1 MAGETQRIHA
11 VKELDAGSKLQDEGT
26 ALEQQSDKTTKESS
40 EHFSSAGTEARA
52 SGKGANAE
60 KLEKERDCPQQR
72 EAVIRPQQAGK
83 IDFSSLQNRSKF
95 ATDRTWSSGKG
106 SPQSP
111 SGKGRSREK
120 GKRSGKAERGN
131 PQQLYRLSIT
141 NPRSN
146 NPTIG
151 IAYPQQKVSPPKKLE
166 TSRGPV
172 SGSYRFHVPSIPER
186 EAELQQE
193 ELNYSRCFQEASS
206 NLTSPSYTSQALGSS
221 SGTSSHPHPPLSQQ
235 QPPAS
240 MENNSALPGSQLI
253 LADIQLSGSNVWQSP
268 EKTFNGA
275 NYGVSSQ
282 KSTALTEASKASA
295 FVPGAFQ
302 YGYHFLEESTSDSF
316 PCEQNPQSQD
326 FTDSSLGSVHVTH
339 NSFSFAPGEGQNMAQ
354 NSTQFSNEQQSE
366 DGSSYSHSPQS
377 QFIQGV
383 SSSIHCPRNLSEDSA
398 SSDSSGSS
406 SQQSEQGKSALPE
419 STDTTLQADSRD
431 ATITSGSK
439 RNCHPKDTAANQ
451 RTFIQGSVHHAR
463 NISQGPGSQMHFSNK
478 TFNSPPVSNIHAGS
492 MPYDKNINNKV
503 LNRLPH
509 SWEGPGKT
517 YSPADQNTIQY
528 SDMNEKFQFQNQP
541 ALDQRP
547 NSSKNSRMPWQQ
559 IRPTSAM
566 PNQNRIELS
575 RQISNQKLAYIV
587 SPSDWQDDSKSH
599 KHSSLKNPSSFQNS
613 RTSDGFSNQRQEAV
627 KHSSNTVSTFKV
639 EMSHAQVCESKNKA
653 VYFGLNQSLPVP
665 SRSYGYPPLQV
676 PPMGLMMVSPY
687 ESPLP
692 SPVHN
697 PASSSTCSSIS
708 PASTSPVN
716 ISSEESQMSKSA
728 PPHAFYHQPQA
739 KSQLASDHLSSHPHQ
754 FHSDTSRNLPYTPER
769 TKDDMMGYMQN
780 STHPKIPMDAN
791 KGYMD
796 SFGVEHHQPPPPYS
810 AHQLLATSLA
820 TANLDQLDVLLTCK
834 QCDQNFNN
842 LASFLGHKQ
851 YCAQHAF
858 AQNDLKDISKMEDS
872 KKLQAEL
879 SKTVP
884 PVSNASNVSMSRC
897 PSDLHLSLLGL
908 NKNGELISDS
918 ETKGDNKEDP
928 MKLNLFSGPGNLPV
942 TLPELEMED
951 AKLDS
956 LITEAL
962 NGLGYQS
969 DNAEIDSSFIDA
981 FADDDLTTVKATS
994 NKQCLKSKESLVFES
1009 KNKQSTDDDRSFAQ
1023 GKYFYDSDAESPE
1036 TDKQYTESKL
1046 EKISLNLEQDE
1057 KINIKKEVSHKN
1069 SRVASREKMREQD
1082 SKVKEARKLC
1092 KSEDNNNTST
1102 QRFLLSSK
1110 FSERC
1115 GVNSFQE
1122 SSALRG
1128 STPSQASTSPTSR
1141 TAMKES
1147 KRKSTGGG
1155 TWSKELI
1162 HKIVQQKN
1170 KLHKLHVKGTKNLQ
1184 FSLVMERLTPTVQN
1198 PAFGEYDY
1206 VSDSDDE
1213 CEPVKIASQGRLNQS
1228 SRCKY
1233 TYTKECKWR
1242 ARSERDQAAWRHESK
1257 ECFEVKKS
1265 EEVSLSPEKHG
1276 SHQRLRRR
1284 GSRSST
1290 SSELSTSVSV
1300 SSDSINSPKS
1310 TDRTDS
1316 DCERK
1321 TDIKKK
1327 EPPEQKTYERSSPQK
1342 LCKESSTLALTFTK
1356 SVRKYNTDKAI
1367 LSDNKDSAED
1377 PKYHSNPEAADPVSS
1392 SQKVKDSTKN
1402 FEKSRGSHTKSR
1414 EKPASHRK
1422 ETGTTGSSDRN
1433 SQQRN
1438 GNLCPKEE
1446 AAQRSSADN
1455 KLLHFDLHSPT
1466 VNKETD
1472 FNIDRNTKGKSSEG
1486 PQVTQPELSH
1496 SSTFEKQSD
1505 SVCMV
1510 KEAITLGNDLDAHK
1524 PTSLCT
1530 SLMDEVCLSPAESQG
1545 PLIQKDTLQLMP
1557 YPLDQEQGLMKSPL
1571 SFDTSSMFGDL
1582 TGFDS
1587 GLYSDMP
1594 IQKEGFHS
1602 IESTADK
1609 KEEFVSSFSPFLEQR
1624 DWNLIVSPVLSDE
1637 ISQYKDNSEKSN
1649 EKKADYSHVPLS
1661 LPEKI
1666 IDYSANLNSC
1676 ASEDELEI
1684 KRIVNELENQLQ
1696 TTKLESPPL
1705 LDQDVPKQLQMSKFS
1720 PLQLGDES
1728 EGEGSGLDMR
1738 CPVQTTEVPVT
1749 RMPSEHFTEPG
1760 LPWSSPFQFELMSG
1774 HPSPHTPITNEPR
1787 ALEHF
1792 SEKENDAP
1800 NAIATGTN
1808 IECSQLRRDQ
1818 KSEKRSAE
1826 KEPPVES
1833 TKEEILEQKRYAEN
1847 LMKSLEVIS
1856 DSIFKKEP
1864 IISEHKEPNVTS
1876 LTSQQ
1881 HQEIECQAA
1890 DAVERGDLSEKE
1902 AITGKKNTLSPPNI
1916 NERKDDIEFILNES
1930 QSSLSN
1936 STDPTLDGNQPISSQ
1951 PSELSENDD
1960 GEGETKVTSEEDI
1973 TENSNLIDSA
1983 HCSRALTHDPHMAE
1997 ESHENSNAEDNEDQL
2012 YKNNSDS
2019 QEHTI
2024 TGGHEEAEGA
2034 QGITCQPGS
2043 HPSSPAPS
2051 DPSLNIGKQMSD
2063 VVTMAAQEQSADNP
2077 GDIISTHAGEVKAE
2091 KPDNHTEP
2099 VEPAEQAHSIRFSP
2113 SKSPVKIYAASPTAD
2128 LSVEIVT
2135 TEKPCSPILV
2145 ETNTESSSHCSP
2157 FQDTQ
2162 SIEEQSSLL
2171 MLSQPDDIIH
2181 GDSCKVTS
2189 FGESLKPQ
2197 AALTFNTIQ
2206 KQEEI
2211 LHVQD
2216 IKEHLPINFM
2226 ASHQNSPCREEGE
2239 ESHCLFLHT
2248 APPPS
2253 PLLSTSLQTA
2263 MQTPDLEDDSCQ
2275 SQSKSNN
2282 KSADESSGSNVKSPL
2297 DEDDNLS
2304 VKESLSSDEQLKTT
2318 AEIEYSLISPPHLDL
2333 GIMEC
2338 KIASSETT
2346 SSSPLPASSAAG
2358 NPEGLGKSDPM
2369 YEFKLSPL
2377 NYNSISDEPP
2387 HLNQYD
2393 YIPISP
2399 ASKPEENADIKRS
2412 PRDDCEPCD
2421 LSINPALIF
2430 NKTETDTVVSLN
2442 AEPAKLNLSDEP
2454 LVLQQSI
2461 KFTCFSLGLPA
2472 ELKTTNPSAGNV
2484 KKDLDTHHDPL
2495 EHIEQL
2501 HICADML
2508 GKVEP
2513 VNSDSHKSSTE
2524 DSALLRKDASDAL
2537 PAPKPLI
2544 CENEQI
2550 LLAPDPSE
2558 KQPTIET
2565 GQRSTTQQSHKE
2577 TASKKSQSSSQQGKV
2592 LCEICLMCF
2601 RTVPGLKRH
2610 KAMKHLVRAE
2620 KHIGPQ
2626 NSASNHHGNM
2636 LIYEASQTTEK
2647 EHKDDSQTC
2656 YQTKIDGLPET
2667 SSTLVSKAAEAESVL
2682 EEMAS
2687 ETSAVAADEI
2697 GHQNPLLPTKAKK
2710 NNKARKTKNSEV
2722 NIKPSPFSDEILNI
2736 LKTDILQAITPEFK
2750 SSGLQGQRKSPEDQ
2764 VKIREG
2770 PEVEQFPHPVTSD
2783 LGFDDATRPLA
2794 KEISAL
2800 IETVEL
2806 NQTTDTEKM
2815 KCTSMTEMATGGE
2828 CTESNGESAPCVDK
2842 DIIRERDDP
2851 RKTVCA
2857 VEERSEQR
2865 GSEKSLAQE
2874 ILQSV
2879 SVEIKCESS
2888 SGPSDE
2894 LHPLSCLNS
2903 SSLSPPGM
2911 SPELKALLDDD
2922 TTFSQLFPRDEEAK
2936 RKKCPRVYSKRN
2948 KRQKLL
2954 PDSNVTQD
2962 SSPSESFM
2970 QNKDQYMENQTE
2982 QSFTVDQTN
2991 RCEYETISID
3001 DAIMLNMC
3009 HNGTIKADAKPV
3021 TDVKQSDQ
3029 EDAHEDIKEHGNN
3042 LLNPLESTIDKSSI
3056 EWSGSSDFTGFDA
3069 SSTVTSDPS
3078 ICKPEVATTPCPLPL
3093 PAVPYPVEPCVTESV
3108 QTFHSIDIQ
3117 NINTKF
3123 QLPEIQFFDSN
3134 SDISVVPN
3142 ITTVEM
3148 ESRDDEKS
3156 KKVTER
3162 RGRKRQDGGMKV
3174 KDKQYKCKV
3183 CFTWFLTL
3191 GELNF
3196 HKLSHNPS
3204 PPPTCYMCVQ
3214 RKFSSREQL
3223 RDHLREKHAKN
3234 KTGIWT
3240 CGMCLKEISDVWMY
3254 NEHLREH
3261 ATQFARRGQTQG
3273 SILDIPGCFMQET
3286 AVKNFIT
3293 SIMQHRPS
3301 KASRESNKA
3310 TKEQEKAVSADSTV
3324 GEGKTSE
3331 GAEPKVHKTKSSSGA
3346 SGKQSTLTP
3355 LEVLHDT
3362 GPPQPKSVEMHPNC
3376 KDPSRDCHH
3385 CGKQFPKPFKLQ
3397 RHLVV
3402 HNLEKIFLCHK
3413 CPVSYQEAHALKD
3426 HLKREHKE
3434 EDELDSKHTTLYTCE
3449 LCADVMHVIKKSFIC
3464 STCNYTFSKKEQF
3477 DRHME
3482 KHLSGGNKIFKFRGV
3497 LRPVRA
3503 SASKDDECHSPASKK
3518 RRILSDS
3525 LQESSSDSGIASVSS
3540 VHLNQSSETQ
3550 SSKPSVSTADDSTQ
3564 TIANEYHRDTN
3575 SANVKTEDMV
3585 EDYSELLVE
3594 LEKCIHMG
3602 SSESASPKKEE
3613 IDPTPSPNPDK
3624 EGNGKSITEA
3634 CDVKEENESVC
3645 IRAETTSWSASKET
3659 SSVGEEI
3666 IKAKEGSA
3674 EGDTAETEEKTDSL
3688 PPSEDTF
3695 FSIRENQTVSKS
3707 PESAK
3712 HESAVD
3718 VADQQ
3723 KDDEQW
3729 QHTSKAAPNNDSKQ
3743 QTSAHAAEHEGS
3755 SQTRDKA
3762 AKTNDNTKISSTK
3775 PPEPTAVLHS
3785 KVSLNTPTSN
3795 EDKESPR
3802 PQKKRKDTKSPHS
3815 LQRVSSPATQENF
3828 GVDSR
3833 AKKKFRPSKCANPP
3847 LQRKSDGPSD
3857 YPVLS
3862 SVRDD
3867 VVSNKIVSKCK
3878 TSNLGLQSKRSLLDS
3893 CTPKKADIVNPLNGE
3908 YKAKKGPLG
3917 RPLHPPISK
3926 VSSVPMNN
3934 SLNKSRPKIGMRSM
3948 ESHSY
3953 RTAESQ
3959 NHLLSQLF
3967 GQKLTSFKIP
3977 LRKDTSESIN

>member
-11 VKELDAGSKLQDEGT
+11 VKELDAESKLQDEGT
-26 ALEQQSDKTTKESS
+26 ALELQSDKTTKESS
-40 EHFSSAGTEARA
+40 EHFSSTGTEVTA
-52 SGKGANAE
+52 SSRGAKIE
-60 KLEKERDCPQQR
+60 KLEKERDFPQQR

-83 IDFSSLQNRSKF
+83 IDFRSLQNRSKF
-95 ATDRTWSSGKG
+95 ATDRTWSSVKG

-120 GKRSGKAERGN
+120 GKRSGKTERGN

-146 NPTIG
+146 PNIG

-221 SGTSSHPHPPLSQQ
+221 SGMSSHPHPPMSQQ
-235 QPPAS
+235 QQPSS
-240 MENNSALPGSQLI
+240 MENNSAQHASQLI
-253 LADIQLSGSNVWQSP
+253 LADFQLSGSNAWHSA
-268 EKTFNGA
+268 ERTFNGA

-282 KSTALTEASKASA
+282 KSTALTEANKSSA
-295 FVPGAFQ
+295 FVPGPFQ
-302 YGYHFLEESTSDSF
+302 YGYNFLEESTSDSF

-339 NSFSFAPGEGQNMAQ
+339 NSFSFTPGEGQSIAQ
-354 NSTQFSNEQQSE
+354 NSTQFSNEQQPE
-366 DGSSYSHSPQS
+366 DRSSYPQPPQS

-383 SSSIHCPRNLSEDSA
+383 TSSIQCPRNLSEDST

-406 SQQSEQGKSALPE
+406 SQQSEQGKTALPE
-419 STDTTLQADSRD
+419 STDTIGQADSRD
-431 ATITSGSK
+431 AAITSGSK

-451 RTFIQGSVHHAR
+451 RTLIQGSVHHAR
-463 NISQGPGSQMHFSNK
+463 NISQGPGSQMHFPSK
-478 TFNSPPVSNIHAGS
+478 TFNNPPVSNIHTGL
-492 MPYDKNINNKV
+492 MPFDKNISNKV

-509 SWEGPGKT
+509 SWEGPNK
-517 YSPADQNTIQY
+517 PLADQNTIQY
-528 SDMNEKFQFQNQP
+528 TDMNDKFQFQNQP
-541 ALDQRP
+541 AHEQRP

-575 RQISNQKLAYIV
+575 RQISSQKLAYMV
-587 SPSDWQDDSKSH
+587 SPSDWQDDSKSQ

-613 RTSDGFSNQRQEAV
+613 RTSDGFSNQRQESV
-627 KHSSNTVSTFKV
+627 KHSSNTVSTLKV
-639 EMSHAQVCESKNKA
+639 EMSHAQACESKNKA
-653 VYFGLNQSLPVP
+653 IYFGLNQSLPAAS
-665 SRSYGYPPLQV
+665 SRNYSYPPLQV

-697 PASSSTCSSIS
+697 PAPSSTCSSLS

-716 ISSEESQMSKSA
+716 ISSEDSQMSKSA
-728 PPHAFYHQPQA
+728 TPHPFYHQPQA
-739 KSQLASDHLSSHPHQ
+739 KTQLPSDHLSSHPHQ
-754 FHSDTSRNLPYTPER
+754 FHSDAPRNLPYAPDR
-769 TKDDMMGYMQN
+769 AKDDMMSYLQN
-780 STHPKIPMDAN
+780 STHPKTTMDGN

-820 TANLDQLDVLLTCK
+820 AANLDQLDVLLTCK

-851 YCAQHAF
+851 YCAQHTF
-858 AQNDLKDISKMEDS
+858 AQNDLKDVSKLEDS
-872 KKLQAEL
+872 RKFHAEPA
-879 SKTVP
+879 KTVSS
-884 PVSNASNVSMSRC
+884 VSNVSMSRC

-918 ETKGDNKEDP
+918 ETKGDNKDDP

-942 TLPELEMED
+942 PLPELEIED

-981 FADDDLTTVKATS
+981 FADDDLTTVKGTS
-994 NKQCLKSKESLVFES
+994 NKQCLKTKESLVFES
-1009 KNKQSTDDDRSFAQ
+1009 KSKQTADDRSFTQ
-1023 GKYFYDSDAESPE
+1023 GKYFYDSDVESPE

-1046 EKISLNLEQDE
+1046 EKISLNLKQDE
-1057 KINIKKEVSHKN
+1057 KINIKKEISQTN
-1069 SRVASREKMREQD
+1069 SRIASREKMREQD
-1082 SKVKEARKLC
+1082 SKVKDAQKLC
-1092 KSEDNNNTST
+1092 KYEDENTST
-1102 QRFLLSSK
+1102 QRILLSSK

-1115 GVNSFQE
+1115 GVKSFQD

-1141 TAMKES
+1141 TAVKES

-1242 ARSERDQAAWRHESK
+1242 AKSERDQAAWRHESK

-1265 EEVSLSPEKHG
+1265 EQVSLSPEKHG
-1276 SHQRLRRR
+1276 SYQRLRRR

-1316 DCERK
+1316 DCEKK

-1327 EPPEQKTYERSSPQK
+1327 ASPEQKTYERSSPQK
-1342 LCKESSTLALTFTK
+1342 LCKESSTLALAFTK
-1356 SVRKYNTDKAI
+1356 SLKKYNIDNAI
-1367 LSDNKDSAED
+1367 LSDKDSAED
-1377 PKYHSNPEAADPVSS
+1377 PKKYHSNPEVADPVSS
-1392 SQKVKDSTKN
+1392 SQKTKDTINN
-1402 FEKSRGSHTKSR
+1402 FEKSRSSHTKSR
-1414 EKPASHRK
+1414 EKLLSHKK
-1422 ETGTTGSSDRN
+1422 ETGTTVTSDRKTL
-1433 SQQRN
+1433 QRTD
-1438 GNLCPKEE
+1438 NLCPKEE
-1446 AAQRSSADN
+1446 PIQCSSTDN
-1455 KLLHFDLHSPT
+1455 KPLQFDSHSPII
-1466 VNKETD
+1466 NKETD
-1472 FNIDRNTKGKSSEG
+1472 FTIDRDTKGKRREG
-1486 PQVTQPELSH
+1486 PQATQPELSD
-1496 SSTFEKQSD
+1496 STTFEKQSD
-1505 SVCMV
+1505 SVCTV
-1510 KEAITLGNDLDAHK
+1510 KEAMTLVNDLDTHK
-1524 PTSLCT
+1524 PASLCT
-1530 SLMDEVCLSPAESQG
+1530 SLMDEVCLSPTESKG
-1545 PLIQKDTLQLMP
+1545 PLIQKDTLHLMP

-1594 IQKEGFHS
+1594 IQKEGFH
-1602 IESTADK
+1602 ENTADK

-1624 DWNLIVSPVLSDE
+1624 DWNLIVSPVLPDE
-1637 ISQYKDNSEKSN
+1637 ISQYKGNSEKSN
-1649 EKKADYSHVPLS
+1649 EKKPDYNHVPLS

-1666 IDYSANLNSC
+1666 IDYSTNLNSC

-1696 TTKLESPPL
+1696 TTKMENPPL
-1705 LDQDVPKQLQMSKFS
+1705 LSQDVPKQLQMSKFS
-1720 PLQLGDES
+1720 PLRLGDVS
-1728 EGEGSGLDMR
+1728 QSGGTGLDMR
-1738 CPVQTTEVPVT
+1738 CPVQTISVPVT
-1749 RMPSEHFTEPG
+1749 SLPSEPFTEP
-1760 LPWSSPFQFELMSG
+1760 WATPFQFELVGG
-1774 HPSPHTPITNEPR
+1774 HHSPNTPIHNEPGT
-1787 ALEHF
+1787 LEHF
-1792 SEKENDAP
+1792 TKKDDAP
-1800 NAIATGTN
+1800 NLITTASH
-1808 IECSQLRRDQ
+1808 IEHPQLHHDQ
-1818 KSEKRSAE
+1818 KSEERNAE
-1826 KEPPVES
+1826 RETPGE
-1833 TKEEILEQKRYAEN
+1833 TKEDILEQKIYTEN

-1864 IISEHKEPNVTS
+1864 IISEHREPNVTS

-1881 HQEIECQAA
+1881 HREIECQAT
-1890 DAVERGDLSEKE
+1890 DAVDREDHSEKE
-1902 AITGKKNTLSPPNI
+1902 AITEKENILSPPNI
-1916 NERKDDIEFILNES
+1916 NVQKDDIEFILNDS

-1936 STDPTLDGNQPISSQ
+1936 STDPTVNGNQPISSQ
-1951 PSELSENDD
+1951 PSEPTENSDSKA
-1960 GEGETKVTSEEDI
+1960 ETKVTSEEDI
-1973 TENSNLIDSA
+1973 TENSNLIESA
-1983 HCSRALTHDPHMAE
+1983 HCSSVVTHDSHVVEKSGGNSTAADNVNQLFKSSIDDPEHSTTDGYEKAE
-1997 ESHENSNAEDNEDQL
+1997 AVKGITGQSVSHPLSPALPGTNLDIGEKIQDVIKTALEEQSTDIHDNPEDISSSHASELKLQC
-2012 YKNNSDS
+2012 SDS
-2019 QEHTI
+2019 VIEEI
-2024 TGGHEEAEGA
+2024 T
-2034 QGITCQPGS
+2034 
-2043 HPSSPAPS
+2043 
-2051 DPSLNIGKQMSD
+2051 
-2063 VVTMAAQEQSADNP
+2063 
-2077 GDIISTHAGEVKAE
+2077 
-2091 KPDNHTEP
+2091 
-2099 VEPAEQAHSIRFSP
+2099 VETAEQDHLIGLSP
-2113 SKSPVKIYAASPTAD
+2113 SKNCSHAKTYSASPTTD
-2128 LSVEIVT
+2128 MLVEMVT
-2135 TEKPCSPILV
+2135 RDKPCSPILV
-2145 ETNTESSSHCSP
+2145 ETKTESTSHFSP

-2162 SIEEQSSLL
+2162 SIEGQRNQLI
-2171 MLSQPDDIIH
+2171 LSQSDGIIDS
-2181 GDSCKVTS
+2181 DSCEVIPS
-2189 FGESLKPQ
+2189 NDSLKPETGL
-2197 AALTFNTIQ
+2197 AFEAIQ

-2211 LHVQD
+2211 LNVQD
-2216 IKEHLPINFM
+2216 IKEQLPIDFM
-2226 ASHQNSPCREEGE
+2226 ASHQNSPCREEMG

-2248 APPPS
+2248 APTTR
-2253 PLLSTSLQTA
+2253 PLLSTSHPTP
-2263 MQTPDLEDDSCQ
+2263 MQKWDIEEDSCQ
-2275 SQSKSNN
+2275 SQSKCNN
-2282 KSADESSGSNVKSPL
+2282 MSVNQGSIENMKSPINKEEDSNVKEAL
-2297 DEDDNLS
+2297 NRT
-2304 VKESLSSDEQLKTT
+2304 DEQLNTT
-2318 AEIEYSLISPPHLDL
+2318 AEMEYSLISPPPLDL
-2333 GIMEC
+2333 GILEC
-2338 KIASSETT
+2338 KIPSSETT
-2346 SSSPLPASSAAG
+2346 IPCPHPVTNSEP
-2358 NPEGLGKSDPM
+2358 PEVLDGLERRDPI
-2369 YEFKLSPL
+2369 YDFKLSPL
-2377 NYNSISDEPP
+2377 NYNSSSDEPP
-2387 HLNQYD
+2387 QLNQYD

-2399 ASKPEENADIKRS
+2399 ASKPEEIPDIKQS
-2412 PRDDCEPCD
+2412 PRDDCGPCD
-2421 LSINPALIF
+2421 LSVNPALIF
-2430 NKTETDTVVSLN
+2430 NQTETDTEVSLN
-2442 AEPAKLNLSDEP
+2442 SAAKLNLSDEP
-2454 LVLQQSI
+2454 LHHQQSM
-2461 KFTCFSLGLPA
+2461 KFTCFSLGLPP
-2472 ELKTTNPSAGNV
+2472 EIKSKDSSAGNI
-2484 KKDLDTHHDPL
+2484 KTDLEICNDPVGPV
-2495 EHIEQL
+2495 EHL
-2501 HICADML
+2501 HIHADL
-2508 GKVEP
+2508 LRKVESE
-2513 VNSDSHKSSTE
+2513 NLDSHKASAE
-2524 DSALLRKDASDAL
+2524 DSTLISKDISDG
-2537 PAPKPLI
+2537 PPTPKPLI
-2544 CENEQI
+2544 ICENEKMP
-2550 LLAPDPSE
+2550 LLPDPSE
-2558 KQPTIET
+2558 KQPTIEI
-2565 GQRSTTQQSHKE
+2565 GQCSATHQVHRETTQRKTQNNN
-2577 TASKKSQSSSQQGKV
+2577 AQQRKV
-2592 LCEICLMCF
+2592 LCEICFMCF

-2610 KAMKHLVRAE
+2610 KAMKHLVRTE

-2626 NSASNHHGNM
+2626 SIKSSHQGTM

-2647 EHKDDSQTC
+2647 VHKDDSQTC
-2656 YQTKIDGLPET
+2656 YP
-2667 SSTLVSKAAEAESVL
+2667 SSTPIAKAAETESVL
-2682 EEMAS
+2682 EEMAT
-2687 ETSAVAADEI
+2687 ETSAVAVDEI

-2710 NNKARKTKNSEV
+2710 NNKARKNKNSEV
-2722 NIKPSPFSDEILNI
+2722 NINPNPFSDELLNI

-2750 SSGLQGQRKSPEDQ
+2750 SSGLQERRKSPVGQ
-2764 VKIREG
+2764 VKINDRTGTGTEK
-2770 PEVEQFPHPVTSD
+2770 FPHPVTSNS
-2783 LGFDDATRPLA
+2783 GFDNTPRSPT
-2794 KEISAL
+2794 KEINVL
-2800 IETVEL
+2800 NETVAL
-2806 NQTTDTEKM
+2806 NQITDTEEI
-2815 KCTSMTEMATGGE
+2815 KCTSMTEMA
-2828 CTESNGESAPCVDK
+2828 NGEVCTDNNVESAISVDK
-2842 DIIRERDDP
+2842 DLIRESDES
-2851 RKTVCA
+2851 RKTLST
-2857 VEERSEQR
+2857 VEEMCEQK
-2865 GSEKSLAQE
+2865 GSEESLAQE
-2874 ILQSV
+2874 ILRKV
-2879 SVEIKCESS
+2879 AAEIKCEKNSS
-2888 SGPSDE
+2888 PSDKV
-2894 LHPLSCLNS
+2894 HPLSCLNS
-2903 SSLSPPGM
+2903 SPFSPPGM
-2911 SPELKALLDDD
+2911 SPNLKALLDDD

-2948 KRQKLL
+2948 KRQKLS
-2954 PDSNVTQD
+2954 PDSNMSQD
-2962 SSPSESFM
+2962 YPNSETSL
-2970 QNKDQYMENQTE
+2970 QNKDQYTENQAE
-2982 QSFTVDQTN
+2982 QTFTDNQTN
-2991 RCEYETISID
+2991 CCKYETISVD

-3009 HNGTIKADAKPV
+3009 HNSTLNTDAKPLS
-3021 TDVKQSDQ
+3021 DVKQSDQ
-3029 EDAHEDIKEHGNN
+3029 QDVHENIKELGNSF
-3042 LLNPLESTIDKSSI
+3042 LNPLESTIDKSSI
-3056 EWSGSSDFTGFDA
+3056 EWSGSSDFSGFDA
-3069 SSTVTSDPS
+3069 GSTVTSDPS
-3078 ICKPEVATTPCPLPL
+3078 TCKAEVPTAPCPLPM
-3093 PAVPYPVEPCVTESV
+3093 PSSPYTVEPCATESV

-3117 NINTKF
+3117 NINTTF

-3134 SDISVVPN
+3134 KDISVAPP
-3142 ITTVEM
+3142 IATVKVEN
-3148 ESRDDEKS
+3148 RDDEKS

-3162 RGRKRQDGGMKV
+3162 RGRKRQDGGIKV

-3273 SILDIPGCFMQET
+3273 SMLGIPGCFMQET

-3301 KASRESNKA
+3301 KANRESSKA
-3310 TKEQEKAVSADSTV
+3310 TKEQEKVVAADSIME
-3324 GEGKTSE
+3324 EGKTE
-3331 GAEPKVHKTKSSSGA
+3331 GAEPKVHKTKSSSGTG
-3346 SGKQSTLTP
+3346 GKQSTLTP
-3355 LEVLHDT
+3355 LEVLHKT
-3362 GPPQPKSVEMHPNC
+3362 ETPKSVEMHPNC

-3413 CPVSYQEAHALKD
+3413 CPVSYQEAQELKG
-3426 HLKREHKE
+3426 HLKRAHE
-3434 EDELDSKHTTLYTCE
+3434 EVDELDSKHTTLYTCE

-3497 LRPVRA
+3497 LRPVKA
-3503 SASKDDECHSPASKK
+3503 SASKEDECNSPASKK

-3525 LQESSSDSGIASVSS
+3525 LQDNSSDSGIASVSS
-3540 VHLNQSSETQ
+3540 LHLNQNSETQ
-3550 SSKPSVSTADDSTQ
+3550 SSKPSMSTAEDSTQ
-3564 TIANEYHRDTN
+3564 TIANEYHSDTN
-3575 SANVKTEDMV
+3575 NTNVKTEDIA
-3585 EDYSELLVE
+3585 EDYSQLLVE

-3613 IDPTPSPNPDK
+3613 IDPTPSPVLDK
-3624 EGNGKSITEA
+3624 EGNGKSITEP

-3645 IRAETTSWSASKET
+3645 IRAETTSWSTFKER
-3659 SSVGEEI
+3659 SSAGEEI
-3666 IKAKEGSA
+3666 FKAKEDFA
-3674 EGDTAETEEKTDSL
+3674 ESDTAETKEKTDSL
-3688 PPSEDTF
+3688 PPNEDSF
-3695 FSIRENQTVSKS
+3695 ISLRENQIISKT
-3707 PESAK
+3707 PELAK
-3712 HESAVD
+3712 HELAVD
-3718 VADQQ
+3718 VMDQQ
-3723 KDDEQW
+3723 RDDEQW
-3729 QHTSKAAPNNDSKQ
+3729 HHTSKASNNDSKQ
-3743 QTSAHAAEHEGS
+3743 PTLSHGAEQEGS
-3755 SQTRDKA
+3755 SQMKDKGA
-3762 AKTNDNTKISSTK
+3762 PAKTTDNTKNSTTTSSTK
-3775 PPEPTAVLHS
+3775 TTESAPVLHS
-3785 KVSLNTPTSN
+3785 KVSLNASASN
-3795 EDKESPR
+3795 EDKESVR
-3802 PQKKRKDTKSPHS
+3802 PQKKRKDMKSPHT

-3828 GVDSR
+3828 GVDCR
-3833 AKKKFRPSKCANPP
+3833 AKKKFRPSKCAISS
-3847 LQRKSDGPSD
+3847 LQRKSDGPND

-3867 VVSNKIVSKCK
+3867 VVSNKIISKCK

-3893 CTPKKADIVNPLNGE
+3893 CIQKKAEIVMPLNGD

-3926 VSSVPMNN
+3926 VSSVPINN
-3934 SLNKSRPKIGMRSM
+3934 SLNKSRPKMGVRSM

>member
-1 MAGETQRIHA
+1 MHA
-11 VKELDAGSKLQDEGT
+11 VKELDAESKLQDEGT
-26 ALEQQSDKTTKESS
+26 ALERQRDKTTKESS
-40 EHFSSAGTEARA
+40 EHFSSTGTEARG
-52 SGKGANAE
+52 SSRGAKVE

-72 EAVIRPQQAGK
+72 EAVIRPQQTGK
-83 IDFSSLQNRSKF
+83 IDFRSLQNRSKF
-95 ATDRTWSSGKG
+95 TTERTWSSGKG

-120 GKRSGKAERGN
+120 GKRSGKTERGN

-141 NPRSN
+141 NPRS

-206 NLTSPSYTSQALGSS
+206 NHPSPSYTSQPLGSS

-235 QPPAS
+235 QQPAS
-240 MENNSALPGSQLI
+240 MENNSTQHGSQLI
-253 LADIQLSGSNVWQSP
+253 LADFQLSGSNAWQSP
-268 EKTFNGA
+268 ERTFNGA

-282 KSTALTEASKASA
+282 KSTALTEVNKAST
-295 FVPGAFQ
+295 FVPGPFQ

-339 NSFSFAPGEGQNMAQ
+339 NSFSFTPGEGQNIVQ
-354 NSTQFSNEQQSE
+354 NSTQFSNEQQPE
-366 DGSSYSHSPQS
+366 DRSSYPQPPQS

-383 SSSIHCPRNLSEDSA
+383 ASSIQCPRNLSEDSA

-406 SQQSEQGKSALPE
+406 SQQSEQGKTALPE
-419 STDTTLQADSRD
+419 STDNIGQADSRD
-431 ATITSGSK
+431 AAITSGSK

-451 RTFIQGSVHHAR
+451 RTLIQGSVHHAR
-463 NISQGPGSQMHFSNK
+463 NISQGPGSQMHFPSK
-478 TFNSPPVSNIHAGS
+478 TFNNPPVSNIHTGS
-492 MPYDKNINNKV
+492 MPFDKNINNKV

-509 SWEGPGKT
+509 SWEGLNKT
-517 YSPADQNTIQY
+517 YSLADQNTIQY
-528 SDMNEKFQFQNQP
+528 SDMNDKFQFQNQP

-559 IRPTSAM
+559 IRPTPAM

-575 RQISNQKLAYIV
+575 RQISNQKLAYMV
-587 SPSDWQDDSKSH
+587 SPSDWQDDNKSH
-599 KHSSLKNPSSFQNS
+599 KHSSLKNPGSFQNS
-613 RTSDGFSNQRQEAV
+613 RTSDGFSNQRQETV

-653 VYFGLNQSLPVP
+653 VYFGLNQSLPAAS
-665 SRSYGYPPLQV
+665 SRSYNYPPLQV

-697 PASSSTCSSIS
+697 PASSSTCSSLS

-716 ISSEESQMSKSA
+716 ISSEDSQMSKSA
-728 PPHAFYHQPQA
+728 PPHPFYHQPQA
-739 KSQLASDHLSSHPHQ
+739 KTQLPSDHLSSHAHQ
-754 FHSDTSRNLPYTPER
+754 FHSDAPRNLPYTPDR
-769 TKDDMMGYMQN
+769 AKDDMMSYLQN
-780 STHPKIPMDAN
+780 STHPKTTMDGN
-791 KGYMD
+791 KGYVD
-796 SFGVEHHQPPPPYS
+796 SFGMEHHQPPPPYS

-820 TANLDQLDVLLTCK
+820 AANLDQLDVLLTCK

-851 YCAQHAF
+851 YCAQHTF
-858 AQNDLKDISKMEDS
+858 AQNDLKDMSKMEENR
-872 KKLQAEL
+872 KFHAEPAK
-879 SKTVP
+879 S
-884 PVSNASNVSMSRC
+884 VSSVSNVSMARC

-918 ETKGDNKEDP
+918 ETKGDNKDDP

-942 TLPELEMED
+942 PLPELEMED

-994 NKQCLKSKESLVFES
+994 NKQCLKTKESLVFES
-1009 KNKQSTDDDRSFAQ
+1009 KNKQAADDDRSFTQ
-1023 GKYFYDSDAESPE
+1023 GKYFYDSDVESPE

-1069 SRVASREKMREQD
+1069 SRIASREKTREQN

-1092 KSEDNNNTST
+1092 KSEGENTST

-1115 GVNSFQE
+1115 GVKSFQD

-1141 TAMKES
+1141 TAVKES

-1242 ARSERDQAAWRHESK
+1242 ARNERDQAAWRHESK

-1276 SHQRLRRR
+1276 PHQRLRRR

-1316 DCERK
+1316 DCEKK

-1327 EPPEQKTYERSSPQK
+1327 ESPEQKTYERSSPQK

-1356 SVRKYNTDKAI
+1356 SVKKFNTDKAI
-1367 LSDNKDSAED
+1367 LSDNKDSTED
-1377 PKYHSNPEAADPVSS
+1377 PKKYHSSPEVANPVSS
-1392 SQKVKDSTKN
+1392 SQKAKDTIKN
-1402 FEKSRGSHTKSR
+1402 SEKSRSSHTKSR
-1414 EKPASHRK
+1414 EKLVSHRK
-1422 ETGTTGSSDRN
+1422 ETGTTVSTDRN
-1433 SQQRN
+1433 TLQRTDS
-1438 GNLCPKEE
+1438 LCPKEE
-1446 AAQRSSADN
+1446 PTQCSSPDN
-1455 KLLHFDLHSPT
+1455 KPLQFDSHSPII
-1466 VNKETD
+1466 NKETD
-1472 FNIDRNTKGKSSEG
+1472 FHIDRNTKGKRRER
-1486 PQVTQPELSH
+1486 PQATQPELSDAT
-1496 SSTFEKQSD
+1496 TFEKQSD

-1510 KEAITLGNDLDAHK
+1510 KEAITLVNDLDTHK
-1524 PTSLCT
+1524 SASLCT
-1530 SLMDEVCLSPAESQG
+1530 SLMDEVCLSPTESQG
-1545 PLIQKDTLQLMP
+1545 PLIQKDTLHLMP

-1587 GLYSDMP
+1587 GLYSEMP

-1602 IESTADK
+1602 IENTADK

-1624 DWNLIVSPVLSDE
+1624 DWNLIVSPVLPDE
-1637 ISQYKDNSEKSN
+1637 ISQYKGNSEKSN
-1649 EKKADYSHVPLS
+1649 EKKPDYNQVPLS

-1696 TTKLESPPL
+1696 TTKMESPPL
-1705 LDQDVPKQLQMSKFS
+1705 LAQDVPKQLQMSKFS
-1720 PLQLGDES
+1720 PLRLDDES
-1728 EGEGSGLDMR
+1728 QSGGPSLDMR
-1738 CPVQTTEVPVT
+1738 CPVQTIDVPVT
-1749 RMPSEHFTEPG
+1749 SLTSEPFTEP
-1760 LPWSSPFQFELMSG
+1760 WASPFQFELMGG
-1774 HPSPHTPITNEPR
+1774 HHSPHTPIHNGQG

-1792 SEKENDAP
+1792 TEKEDDAP
-1800 NAIATGTN
+1800 NLTPTASH
-1808 IECSQLRRDQ
+1808 IERQQLQHNQ
-1818 KSEKRSAE
+1818 KTEESNAVNET
-1826 KEPPVES
+1826 PVE
-1833 TKEEILEQKRYAEN
+1833 TKEEILEQKRYTEN

-1864 IISEHKEPNVTS
+1864 IVSEHKEPNVTS

-1881 HQEIECQAA
+1881 HQEIECQAT
-1890 DAVERGDLSEKE
+1890 DAVEREDNSEKE
-1902 AITGKKNTLSPPNI
+1902 AITGKENKLSPPNI
-1916 NERKDDIEFILNES
+1916 NQRKDDIEFILSES
-1930 QSSLSN
+1930 QPSLSN
-1936 STDPTLDGNQPISSQ
+1936 STDPTVDGNQPISSQ
-1951 PSELSENDD
+1951 PSEPTENNDSKA
-1960 GEGETKVTSEEDI
+1960 ETKVPSEEDI
-1973 TENSNLIDSA
+1973 TENSNLIESA
-1983 HCSRALTHDPHMAE
+1983 HCSSVVTYDPHVVEE
-1997 ESHENSNAEDNEDQL
+1997 ESRGNSNAADSVNQL
-2012 YKNNSDS
+2012 YKNSSDS
-2019 QEHTI
+2019 PEHST
-2024 TGGHEEAEGA
+2024 TDGYEEAEA
-2034 QGITCQPGS
+2034 VKGITGQSVS
-2043 HPSSPAPS
+2043 HSLSPALRGA
-2051 DPSLNIGKQMSD
+2051 SLD
-2063 VVTMAAQEQSADNP
+2063 VGEKIQDVIKTALKEQSPNNHDNLE
-2077 GDIISTHAGEVKAE
+2077 DISSSHDGKL
-2091 KPDNHTEP
+2091 K
-2099 VEPAEQAHSIRFSP
+2099 VEGSDSVIEEITVETAEQDHLTGPSP
-2113 SKSPVKIYAASPTAD
+2113 SKSCSPAKTYSASPTTD
-2128 LSVEIVT
+2128 MSVEIT
-2135 TEKPCSPILV
+2135 TDKPCSPILV
-2145 ETNTESSSHCSP
+2145 ETNTESTSHCSP
-2157 FQDTQ
+2157 LRDTQ
-2162 SIEEQSSLL
+2162 TREGLSNQLI
-2171 MLSQPDDIIH
+2171 LSQSDDII
-2181 GDSCKVTS
+2181 DSDPCKATPLND
-2189 FGESLKPQ
+2189 SLKPETSV
-2197 AALTFNTIQ
+2197 AFESIQ

-2211 LHVQD
+2211 LNVQD
-2216 IKEHLPINFM
+2216 IKEQLPIDFM
-2226 ASHQNSPCREEGE
+2226 ASHQNSPCREEVE
-2239 ESHCLFLHT
+2239 ESHCLFLH
-2248 APPPS
+2248 ASPPTS
-2253 PLLSTSLQTA
+2253 PLLLTSQ
-2263 MQTPDLEDDSCQ
+2263 QTPMQKWGIEEDSCQ
-2275 SQSKSNN
+2275 SQSKCNN
-2282 KSADESSGSNVKSPL
+2282 MSVSQCPVQSMKSPIKKEESSNVKEALNS
-2297 DEDDNLS
+2297 N
-2304 VKESLSSDEQLKTT
+2304 EQVNTT
-2318 AEIEYSLISPPHLDL
+2318 AEMEYSLISPPPLDL
-2333 GIMEC
+2333 GIIGC
-2338 KIASSETT
+2338 KMPSSDTT
-2346 SSSPLPASSAAG
+2346 IPSPLPVTSSAEP
-2358 NPEGLGKSDPM
+2358 PEVSDGLEKRDPM
-2369 YEFKLSPL
+2369 YDFKLSPL

-2387 HLNQYD
+2387 QLNQYD

-2399 ASKPEENADIKRS
+2399 ASKPEENPDIKQS
-2412 PRDDCEPCD
+2412 PRDDCGPCD
-2421 LSINPALIF
+2421 PSVNPALIF
-2430 NKTETDTVVSLN
+2430 NKTETDTDTAVSLN
-2442 AEPAKLNLSDEP
+2442 SAAKLNLSDEP
-2454 LVLQQSI
+2454 LVLQQSM
-2461 KFTCFSLGLPA
+2461 KFPCFSLDLQP
-2472 ELKTTNPSAGNV
+2472 EIKSKESSVGNV
-2484 KKDLDTHHDPL
+2484 KTVGPV
-2495 EHIEQL
+2495 EHL
-2501 HICADML
+2501 NSHAD
-2508 GKVEP
+2508 
-2513 VNSDSHKSSTE
+2513 
-2524 DSALLRKDASDAL
+2524 LLRKVESENLDSHEASAEDSTL
-2537 PAPKPLI
+2537 IRKDISDGPPTPKPLII
-2544 CENEQI
+2544 CENEQMP
-2550 LLAPDPSE
+2550 LPPDPSE
-2558 KQPTIET
+2558 KQPAIET
-2565 GQRSTTQQSHKE
+2565 GQCSTTTQVHKE
-2577 TASKKSQSSSQQGKV
+2577 ITQKKALNNTQQGKV
-2592 LCEICLMCF
+2592 LCEICFMCF

-2610 KAMKHLVRAE
+2610 KAMKHLIRTE

-2626 NSASNHHGNM
+2626 STTSSHQGTI

-2656 YQTKIDGLPET
+2656 YLTKMDGLPET
-2667 SSTLVSKAAEAESVL
+2667 SSTLISKAAETESVL
-2682 EEMAS
+2682 KEMAT
-2687 ETSAVAADEI
+2687 ETSAVAVDEI

-2710 NNKARKTKNSEV
+2710 NNKARKNKNSEV
-2722 NIKPSPFSDEILNI
+2722 NIKPDPFSDELLNI

-2750 SSGLQGQRKSPEDQ
+2750 SSGLQERCKSLENPM
-2764 VKIREG
+2764 KINDRTVTGTEK
-2770 PEVEQFPHPVTSD
+2770 FPHPVTSD
-2783 LGFDDATRPLA
+2783 SGFDNTPRSPT
-2794 KEISAL
+2794 KETNVL
-2800 IETVEL
+2800 NETPEL
-2806 NQTTDTEKM
+2806 NQTTDAEEI
-2815 KCTSMTEMATGGE
+2815 KCTSRTEIA
-2828 CTESNGESAPCVDK
+2828 NGEVCTDKNVESSLSVDK
-2842 DIIRERDDP
+2842 DVTRECDEC
-2851 RKTVCA
+2851 TA
-2857 VEERSEQR
+2857 EEMCEQKASE
-2865 GSEKSLAQE
+2865 ESLAQE
-2874 ILQSV
+2874 ILRKV
-2879 SVEIKCESS
+2879 AVEIKCEKNC
-2888 SGPSDE
+2888 GPSDE
-2894 LHPLSCLNS
+2894 VLPLSCLNS
-2903 SSLSPPGM
+2903 SPLSPPDI
-2911 SPELKALLDDD
+2911 SPDLKALLDDD

-2948 KRQKLL
+2948 KRQKLS
-2954 PDSNVTQD
+2954 PDANVTQD
-2962 SSPSESFM
+2962 YPPAETFM
-2970 QNKDQYMENQTE
+2970 QDKDQYMENQAE
-2982 QSFTVDQTN
+2982 QTFTDNQTN
-2991 RCEYETISID
+2991 RCEYKTISID

-3009 HNGTIKADAKPV
+3009 HNSALNNDAKPLS
-3021 TDVKQSDQ
+3021 DVKQSDQ
-3029 EDAHEDIKEHGNN
+3029 QDVHENIKELGNS

-3056 EWSGSSDFTGFDA
+3056 EWSGSSDFSGFDA
-3069 SSTVTSDPS
+3069 GSAVTSDPS
-3078 ICKPEVATTPCPLPL
+3078 TCKPEVPTSPCPLPL
-3093 PAVPYPVEPCVTESV
+3093 PSAPSAVEPCVTESI

-3117 NINTKF
+3117 NIKTTF

-3134 SDISVVPN
+3134 KDISVAPPVA
-3142 ITTVEM
+3142 TVDM
-3148 ESRDDEKS
+3148 ENRDDEKS

-3162 RGRKRQDGGMKV
+3162 RGRKRQDGGIKV

-3273 SILDIPGCFMQET
+3273 SMLGIPGCFMQET

-3293 SIMQHRPS
+3293 SIMQHRPI
-3301 KASRESNKA
+3301 KANRESSKA
-3310 TKEQEKAVSADSTV
+3310 TKEQEKVVAADSTV

-3331 GAEPKVHKTKSSSGA
+3331 GAEPKVHKTKSIGGVG
-3346 SGKQSTLTP
+3346 GKQSTLTP
-3355 LEVLHDT
+3355 LEVLHKT
-3362 GPPQPKSVEMHPNC
+3362 ETHKSVEMHPNC

-3413 CPVSYQEAHALKD
+3413 CPVSYQEAQELKG
-3426 HLKREHKE
+3426 HLKRAHE
-3434 EDELDSKHTTLYTCE
+3434 EVDELDSKHTTLYTCE

-3497 LRPVRA
+3497 LRPVKA
-3503 SASKDDECHSPASKK
+3503 SASKEDECDSPASKK

-3525 LQESSSDSGIASVSS
+3525 LQENSSDSGIASVSS
-3540 VHLNQSSETQ
+3540 LHLNQNSETQ

-3564 TIANEYHRDTN
+3564 TNANEYHSDTN
-3575 SANVKTEDMV
+3575 NANVKTEDIA

-3602 SSESASPKKEE
+3602 SSEPASPKKEE
-3613 IDPTPSPNPDK
+3613 IDPTTSPILDK
-3624 EGNGKSITEA
+3624 EGNGKSITEP

-3645 IRAETTSWSASKET
+3645 IRAETTTWSASKE
-3659 SSVGEEI
+3659 SSSAGEEI
-3666 IKAKEGSA
+3666 FKAKEGSA
-3674 EGDTAETEEKTDSL
+3674 GSDTAETEERTDSL
-3688 PPSEDTF
+3688 PPSEDSF
-3695 FSIRENQTVSKS
+3695 VGLRENQIISKT
-3707 PESAK
+3707 PELAN
-3712 HESAVD
+3712 HELAAD
-3718 VADQQ
+3718 VMDQQ
-3723 KDDEQW
+3723 RDDEQW
-3729 QHTSKAAPNNDSKQ
+3729 HHTSKASNNDSRQ
-3743 QTSAHAAEHEGS
+3743 PTLSHGAEQEGS
-3755 SQTRDKA
+3755 SQMRDKVA
-3762 AKTNDNTKISSTK
+3762 PAKTTDNTKNSTTTSGMK
-3775 PPEPTAVLHS
+3775 ASESTPVLHS
-3785 KVSLNTPTSN
+3785 KVSLNASASN
-3795 EDKESPR
+3795 EDKESVR
-3802 PQKKRKDTKSPHS
+3802 PQKKRKDMKSPHS

-3833 AKKKFRPSKCANPP
+3833 AKKKFRPSKCANPS
-3847 LQRKSDGPSD
+3847 LQRKSDGPND

-3867 VVSNKIVSKCK
+3867 VVSNKIISKCK
-3878 TSNLGLQSKRSLLDS
+3878 TSNLGLQSKRTLLDS
-3893 CTPKKADIVNPLNGE
+3893 CTPKKAEIVTPLNGD
-3908 YKAKKGPLG
+3908 YKAKKGALG

-3934 SLNKSRPKIGMRSM
+3934 TLNKSRPKMGVRSM